1 MCRNRIR
8 VTKRPPNDKCP
19 HPPPWVVPRSQMPRN
34 AGGLGTSCKLIGR
47 PKPPMWDDLF
57 VFNFFSIHR
66 HFWAFGTAGRAMPG
80 GGGGLWRSAA
90 KMSTVLR
97 CRAQVRKRLDSACR
111 ASPAQNSGQ
120 WCPRIATLT
129 LGDTD
134 VDEVDPPRGAGRKK
148 QDPRVR
154 GAARQAILVKCAEY
168 LKGDI
173 NAIWSKMYC

>member
-1 MCRNRIR
+1 MCRSRIR

-90 KMSTVLR
+90 KMSTVNPREHHASTGNSQSAVDTRQERR
-97 CRAQVRKRLDSACR
+97 CS
-111 ASPAQNSGQ
+111 
-120 WCPRIATLT
+120 I
-129 LGDTD
+129 
-134 VDEVDPPRGAGRKK
+134 
-148 QDPRVR
+148 
-154 GAARQAILVKCAEY
+154 Y
-168 LKGDI
+168 
-173 NAIWSKMYC
+173 